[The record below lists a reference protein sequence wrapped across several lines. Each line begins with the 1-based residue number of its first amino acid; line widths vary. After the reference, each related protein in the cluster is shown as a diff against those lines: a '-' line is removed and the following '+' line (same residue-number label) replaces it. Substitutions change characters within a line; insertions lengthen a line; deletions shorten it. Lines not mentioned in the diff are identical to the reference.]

1 MKFNK
6 LKFVS
11 LFTLNQNVSQYL
23 YNCILSLEPNYTY
36 IYNYVHLPKPSSL
49 EESHHYRS
57 KVIQQK
63 KDG

>member
-11 LFTLNQNVSQYL
+11 IITLNQNVSQYL
-23 YNCILSLEPNYTY
+23 TAYYPLNQITH
-36 IYNYVHLPKPSSL
+36 IYYVYLPKPSSL

-57 KVIQQK
+57 KVIKQK